1 MNRNE
6 RILIFS
12 AYYPPHLG
20 GVELYTLHLSEALRE
35 MGFKTTVVTSGFANE
50 DQDLDESTNVIRVPS
65 VSIVNDRFPIILPGR
80 KLKAVYNSLL
90 RSNASHIV
98 INTRYYSLTL
108 MGLALAKKLGI
119 RPLIIDHSSGP
130 ISSEASMLGT
140 LLRLYENISNF
151 LIRRYSPCMCSVSA
165 RGAAWS
171 SSIGF
176 NTLGVIHNSIN
187 ADEFREAASLRDWRR
202 ELGCTSKTLLVA
214 FAGRLIKEKGV
225 LETIEA
231 TEALKQRGLDIKLAI
246 AGGGQLESQISD
258 MQSSSVRYV
267 GALDRSDLSAL
278 LRDSNCF
285 CLPTTYPEGLPT
297 ILLEAAAQE
306 NAIVVSD
313 CAGAREVIPNESFG
327 IVLDDTG
334 SESVM
339 EDLLRIYDDPTLS
352 QQLGA
357 AVRNHIDG
365 NFTWDVA
372 AQSLIAVL
380 SKLQ

>member
-1 MNRNE
+1 MNRNGH
-6 RILIFS
+6 ILIFS

-20 GVELYTLHLSEALRE
+20 GVELYTLHLSDALRKI
-35 MGFKTTVVTSGFANE
+35 GYKTTVVTSGFKDE
-50 DQDLDESTNVIRVPS
+50 DPNTDESADVIRIPS
-65 VSIVNDRFPIILPGR
+65 VSIANDRFPIILPGR
-80 KLKAVYNSLL
+80 KLKAIYDFLL

-98 INTRYYSLTL
+98 INTRYYPLTL
-108 MGLALAKKLGI
+108 MGLALAKQLGI

-130 ISSEASMLGT
+130 ISSDASILGA

-151 LIRRYSPCMCSVSA
+151 LIRRHSPYVCSVST
-165 RGAAWS
+165 RGSAWS

-176 NTLGVIHNSIN
+176 NAQDVIHNSIN
-187 ADEFREAASLRDWRR
+187 ADEFREAASPRDWRQ
-202 ELGCTSKTLLVA
+202 ELGCTSKTLLVT

-225 LETIEA
+225 LEAIEA

-246 AGGGQLESQISD
+246 AGGGQLASQISD
-258 MQSSSVRYV
+258 MQGLSVQYV
-267 GALDRSDLSAL
+267 GPLNRADLSAL

-339 EDLLRIYDDPTLS
+339 EALLRIYDDPTLS
-352 QQLGA
+352 KQLGA
-357 AVRNHIDG
+357 AVRNHIDD

-380 SKLQ
+380 SKL

>member
-6 RILIFS
+6 HILIFS

-90 RSNASHIV
+90 RSNTSHIV
-98 INTRYYSLTL
+98 INTRYYPLTL

-151 LIRRYSPCMCSVSA
+151 RIRRYSPCMCSVSA

-187 ADEFREAASLRDWRR
+187 ADEFREAASPRDWRR
-202 ELGCTSKTLLVA
+202 ELGCTSKTLLVT

-231 TEALKQRGLDIKLAI
+231 TEALKQRGLDIKLVI

-334 SESVM
+334 SESVT
-339 EDLLRIYDDPTLS
+339 EALLRVYDDPTLS

-380 SKLQ
+380 SKF

>member
-1 MNRNE
+1 MNRNGH
-6 RILIFS
+6 ILIFS

-20 GVELYTLHLSEALRE
+20 GVELYTLHLSDALRKI
-35 MGFKTTVVTSGFANE
+35 GYKTTVVTSGFKDE
-50 DQDLDESTNVIRVPS
+50 DPNTDESADVIRIPS
-65 VSIVNDRFPIILPGR
+65 VSIANDRFPIILPGR
-80 KLKAVYNSLL
+80 KLKAIYDFLL

-98 INTRYYSLTL
+98 INTRYYPLTL
-108 MGLALAKKLGI
+108 MGLALAKQLGI

-130 ISSEASMLGT
+130 ISSDASILGA

-151 LIRRYSPCMCSVSA
+151 LIRRHSPYVCSVST

-176 NTLGVIHNSIN
+176 NAQDVIHNSIN
-187 ADEFREAASLRDWRR
+187 ADEFREVASPRDWRQ
-202 ELGCTSKTLLVA
+202 ELGCTSKTLLVT

-225 LETIEA
+225 LEAIEA

-246 AGGGQLESQISD
+246 AGGGQLASQISD
-258 MQSSSVRYV
+258 MQGLSVQYV
-267 GALDRSDLSAL
+267 GPLNRADLSAL

-339 EDLLRIYDDPTLS
+339 EALLRIYADPTLS
-352 QQLGA
+352 KQLGA
-357 AVRNHIDG
+357 AVRNHIDD

-380 SKLQ
+380 SKL

>member
-1 MNRNE
+1 MNRNGH
-6 RILIFS
+6 ILIFS

-20 GVELYTLHLSEALRE
+20 GVELYTLHLSDALRKI
-35 MGFKTTVVTSGFANE
+35 GYKTTVVTSGFKDE
-50 DQDLDESTNVIRVPS
+50 DPNTDESADVIRIPS
-65 VSIVNDRFPIILPGR
+65 VSIANDRFPIILPGR
-80 KLKAVYNSLL
+80 KLKAIYDFLL

-98 INTRYYSLTL
+98 INTRYYPLTL
-108 MGLALAKKLGI
+108 MGLALAKQLGI

-130 ISSEASMLGT
+130 ISSDASILGAH
-140 LLRLYENISNF
+140 LRLYENISNF
-151 LIRRYSPCMCSVSA
+151 LIRRHSPYVCSVST

-176 NTLGVIHNSIN
+176 NAQDVIHNSIN
-187 ADEFREAASLRDWRR
+187 ADEFREAASPRDWRQ
-202 ELGCTSKTLLVA
+202 ELGCTSKTLLVT

-225 LETIEA
+225 LEAIEA

-246 AGGGQLESQISD
+246 AGGGQLASQISN
-258 MQSSSVRYV
+258 MQGLSVQYV
-267 GALDRSDLSAL
+267 GPLNRADLSAL

-327 IVLDDTG
+327 IVLDDTS

-339 EDLLRIYDDPTLS
+339 EALLRIYDDPTLS
-352 QQLGA
+352 KQLGA
-357 AVRNHIDG
+357 AVRNHIDD

-380 SKLQ
+380 SKL

>member
-1 MNRNE
+1 MSHNGH
-6 RILIFS
+6 ILIFS

-20 GVELYTLHLSEALRE
+20 GVELYTLHLSDALRKI
-35 MGFKTTVVTSGFANE
+35 GYKTTVVTSGFKDE
-50 DQDLDESTNVIRVPS
+50 DPNTDESADVIRIPS
-65 VSIVNDRFPIILPGR
+65 VSIANDRFPIILPGR
-80 KLKAVYNSLL
+80 RLKAIYDFLL
-90 RSNASHIV
+90 RSNASHIA
-98 INTRYYSLTL
+98 INTRYYPLAL
-108 MGLALAKKLGI
+108 MGLALAKQLGI

-130 ISSEASMLGT
+130 ISSDASVLGA

-151 LIRRYSPCMCSVSA
+151 LIRRHSPYVCSVST

-176 NTLGVIHNSIN
+176 NAQDVIHNSIN
-187 ADEFREAASLRDWRR
+187 ADEFREAASPRDWRQ
-202 ELGCTSKTLLVA
+202 ELGCTSKTLLVT

-225 LETIEA
+225 LEAIEA

-246 AGGGQLESQISD
+246 AGGGQLASQISD
-258 MQSSSVRYV
+258 MQSLSVQYV
-267 GALDRSDLSAL
+267 GPLNRADLSAL

-339 EDLLRIYDDPTLS
+339 EALLRIYDDPTLS
-352 QQLGA
+352 KQMGA
-357 AVRNHIDG
+357 AVRNHIDD

-380 SKLQ
+380 SKL

>member
-1 MNRNE
+1 MNHNGH
-6 RILIFS
+6 ILIFS

-20 GVELYTLHLSEALRE
+20 GVELYTLHLSDALRKI
-35 MGFKTTVVTSGFANE
+35 GYKTTVVTSGFKDE
-50 DQDLDESTNVIRVPS
+50 DPNTDESADVIRIPS
-65 VSIVNDRFPIILPGR
+65 VSIANDRFPIILPGR
-80 KLKAVYNSLL
+80 RLKAIYDFLL
-90 RSNASHIV
+90 RSNASHIA
-98 INTRYYSLTL
+98 INTRYYPLAL
-108 MGLALAKKLGI
+108 MGLALAKQLGI

-130 ISSEASMLGT
+130 ISSDASVLGA

-151 LIRRYSPCMCSVSA
+151 LIRRHSPYVCSVST

-176 NTLGVIHNSIN
+176 NAQDVIHNSIN
-187 ADEFREAASLRDWRR
+187 ADEFREAASPRDWRQ
-202 ELGCTSKTLLVA
+202 ELGCTSKTLLVT

-225 LETIEA
+225 LEAIEA

-246 AGGGQLESQISD
+246 AGGGQLASQISD
-258 MQSSSVRYV
+258 MQSLSVQYV
-267 GALDRSDLSAL
+267 GPLNRADLSAL

-339 EDLLRIYDDPTLS
+339 EALLRIYDDPTLS
-352 QQLGA
+352 KQMGA
-357 AVRNHIDG
+357 AVRNHIDD

-380 SKLQ
+380 SKL

>member
-65 VSIVNDRFPIILPGR
+65 VSIVNNRFPIILPGR

-98 INTRYYSLTL
+98 INTRYYPLTL
-108 MGLALAKKLGI
+108 MGLALAKKLDI
-119 RPLIIDHSSGP
+119 RPLIVDHSSGP
-130 ISSEASMLGT
+130 ISSDASMLGT

-151 LIRRYSPCMCSVSA
+151 LIRRHSPCMCSVSA

-176 NTLGVIHNSIN
+176 NTRGVIHNSIN
-187 ADEFREAASLRDWRR
+187 ADEFREAASPRDWRR
-202 ELGCTSKTLLVA
+202 ELGCTSKTLLVT

-225 LETIEA
+225 LEVAEA
-231 TEALKQRGLDIKLAI
+231 VETLKRRGLDTKLAI
-246 AGGGQLESQISD
+246 AGGGQLANQISN
-258 MQSSSVRYV
+258 MQSTAIRYV
-267 GALDRSDLSAL
+267 GALSRADLSAL

-306 NAIVVSD
+306 NAIIVSD
-313 CAGAREVIPNESFG
+313 CAGAREVIPSENFG
-327 IVLDDTG
+327 IVLDEANT
-334 SESVM
+334 ESVI
-339 EDLLRIYDDPTLS
+339 ESILRIYNNPSLAK
-352 QQLGA
+352 QLGT
-357 AVRNHIDG
+357 AVRNRIDS

>member
-6 RILIFS
+6 HILIFS

-90 RSNASHIV
+90 RSNTSHIV
-98 INTRYYSLTL
+98 INTRYYPLTL

-187 ADEFREAASLRDWRR
+187 ADEFREAASPRDWRR
-202 ELGCTSKTLLVA
+202 ELGCTSKTLLVT

-231 TEALKQRGLDIKLAI
+231 TEALKQRGLDIKLVI

-334 SESVM
+334 SESVK
-339 EDLLRIYDDPTLS
+339 EALLRVYDDPTLS

-380 SKLQ
+380 SKF

>member
-1 MNRNE
+1 
-6 RILIFS
+6 
-12 AYYPPHLG
+12 
-20 GVELYTLHLSEALRE
+20 

-65 VSIVNDRFPIILPGR
+65 VSIVNNRFPIILPGR

-98 INTRYYSLTL
+98 INTRYYPLTL

-119 RPLIIDHSSGP
+119 RPLIVDHSSGP
-130 ISSEASMLGT
+130 ISSDASMLGT

-151 LIRRYSPCMCSVSA
+151 LIRRHSPCMCSVSA

-176 NTLGVIHNSIN
+176 NTRGVIHNSIN
-187 ADEFREAASLRDWRR
+187 ADEFREAASPRDWRR
-202 ELGCTSKTLLVA
+202 ELGCTSKTLLVT

-225 LETIEA
+225 LEVAEA
-231 TEALKQRGLDIKLAI
+231 VETLKRRGLDTKLAI
-246 AGGGQLESQISD
+246 AGGGQLANQISD
-258 MQSSSVRYV
+258 MQSTAIRYV
-267 GALDRSDLSAL
+267 GALSRADLSAL

-306 NAIVVSD
+306 NAIIVSD
-313 CAGAREVIPNESFG
+313 CAGAREVIPSENFG
-327 IVLDDTG
+327 IVLDEANT
-334 SESVM
+334 ESVI
-339 EDLLRIYDDPTLS
+339 ESILRIYNNPSLAK
-352 QQLGA
+352 QLGT
-357 AVRNHIDG
+357 AVRNRIDS

>member
-1 MNRNE
+1 MNRNGH
-6 RILIFS
+6 ILIFS

-20 GVELYTLHLSEALRE
+20 GVELYTLHLSDALRKI
-35 MGFKTTVVTSGFANE
+35 GYKTTVVTSGFKDE
-50 DQDLDESTNVIRVPS
+50 DPNTDESADVIRIPS
-65 VSIVNDRFPIILPGR
+65 VSIANDRFPIILPGR
-80 KLKAVYNSLL
+80 KLKAIYDFLL
-90 RSNASHIV
+90 RSNAGHIV
-98 INTRYYSLTL
+98 INTRYYPLTL
-108 MGLALAKKLGI
+108 MGLALAKQLGI

-130 ISSEASMLGT
+130 ISSDASILGA

-151 LIRRYSPCMCSVSA
+151 LIRRHSPYVCSVST

-176 NTLGVIHNSIN
+176 NAQDVIHNSIN
-187 ADEFREAASLRDWRR
+187 ADEFREAASPRDWRQ
-202 ELGCTSKTLLVA
+202 ELGCTSKTLLVT

-225 LETIEA
+225 LEAIEA

-246 AGGGQLESQISD
+246 AGGGQLASQISD
-258 MQSSSVRYV
+258 MQGLSVQYV
-267 GALDRSDLSAL
+267 GPLNRADLSAL

-339 EDLLRIYDDPTLS
+339 EALLRIYDDPTLS
-352 QQLGA
+352 KQLGA
-357 AVRNHIDG
+357 AVRNHIDD

-380 SKLQ
+380 SKL

>member
-339 EDLLRIYDDPTLS
+339 EALLRIYDDPTLS

>member
-1 MNRNE
+1 MNRNGH
-6 RILIFS
+6 IFIFS

-20 GVELYTLHLSEALRE
+20 GVELYTLHLSDALRKI
-35 MGFKTTVVTSGFANE
+35 GYKTTVVTSGFKDE
-50 DQDLDESTNVIRVPS
+50 DPNTDESADVIRIPS
-65 VSIVNDRFPIILPGR
+65 VSIANDRFPIILPGR
-80 KLKAVYNSLL
+80 KLKAIYDFLL

-98 INTRYYSLTL
+98 INTRYYPLTL
-108 MGLALAKKLGI
+108 MGLALAKQLGI

-130 ISSEASMLGT
+130 ISSDASILGA

-151 LIRRYSPCMCSVSA
+151 LIRRHSPYVCSVST

-176 NTLGVIHNSIN
+176 NAQDVIHNSIN
-187 ADEFREAASLRDWRR
+187 ADEFREAASPSDWRQ
-202 ELGCTSKTLLVA
+202 ELGCTSKTFLVA

-225 LETIEA
+225 LEAIEA

-246 AGGGQLESQISD
+246 AGGGQLASQISD
-258 MQSSSVRYV
+258 MQGLSVQYV
-267 GALDRSDLSAL
+267 GPLNRADLSAL

-327 IVLDDTG
+327 IVLDDTS

-339 EDLLRIYDDPTLS
+339 EALLRIYDDPTLS
-352 QQLGA
+352 KQLGA
-357 AVRNHIDG
+357 AVRNHIDD

-380 SKLQ
+380 SKL

>member
-6 RILIFS
+6 HILIFS

-90 RSNASHIV
+90 RSNTSHIV
-98 INTRYYSLTL
+98 INTRYYPLTL

-187 ADEFREAASLRDWRR
+187 ADEFREAASPRDWRR
-202 ELGCTSKTLLVA
+202 ELGCTSKTLLVT

-231 TEALKQRGLDIKLAI
+231 TEALKQRGLDIKLVI

-334 SESVM
+334 SESVT
-339 EDLLRIYDDPTLS
+339 EALLRVYDDPTLS

-380 SKLQ
+380 SKF

>member
-6 RILIFS
+6 HILIFS

-50 DQDLDESTNVIRVPS
+50 DQDPDESTNVIRVPS
-65 VSIVNDRFPIILPGR
+65 VSIVNNRFPIILPGR

-98 INTRYYSLTL
+98 INTRYYPLTL

-119 RPLIIDHSSGP
+119 RPLIVDHSSGP
-130 ISSEASMLGT
+130 ISSDASMLGT

-151 LIRRYSPCMCSVSA
+151 LIRRHSPCMCSVSA

-176 NTLGVIHNSIN
+176 NTQGVIHNSIN
-187 ADEFREAASLRDWRR
+187 ADEFREAASPRDWRR
-202 ELGCTSKTLLVA
+202 ELGCTSKTLLVT

-225 LETIEA
+225 LEVAEA
-231 TEALKQRGLDIKLAI
+231 VETLKRRGLDTKLAI
-246 AGGGQLESQISD
+246 AGGGQLANQISD
-258 MQSSSVRYV
+258 MQSTAIRYV
-267 GALDRSDLSAL
+267 GALSRADLSAL

-306 NAIVVSD
+306 NAIIVSD
-313 CAGAREVIPNESFG
+313 CAGAREVIPSEDFG
-327 IVLDDTG
+327 IVLDEANT
-334 SESVM
+334 ESVI
-339 EDLLRIYDDPTLS
+339 ESILRIYNNPSLAK
-352 QQLGA
+352 QLGA
-357 AVRNHIDG
+357 AVRNRIDS

>member
-65 VSIVNDRFPIILPGR
+65 VSIVNNRFPIILPGR

-98 INTRYYSLTL
+98 INTRYYPLTL

-119 RPLIIDHSSGP
+119 RPLIVDHSSGP
-130 ISSEASMLGT
+130 ISSDASMLGT

-151 LIRRYSPCMCSVSA
+151 LIRRHSPCMCSVSA

-176 NTLGVIHNSIN
+176 NTRGVIHNSIN
-187 ADEFREAASLRDWRR
+187 ADEFREAASPRDWRR
-202 ELGCTSKTLLVA
+202 ELGCTSKTLLVT

-225 LETIEA
+225 LEAIEA

-246 AGGGQLESQISD
+246 AGGGQLASQISD
-258 MQSSSVRYV
+258 MQGLSVQYV
-267 GALDRSDLSAL
+267 GPLNRADLSAL

-339 EDLLRIYDDPTLS
+339 EALLRIYDDPTLS
-352 QQLGA
+352 KQLGA
-357 AVRNHIDG
+357 AVRNHIDD

-380 SKLQ
+380 SKL

>member
-65 VSIVNDRFPIILPGR
+65 VSIVNNRFPIILPGR

-98 INTRYYSLTL
+98 INTRYYPLTL

-119 RPLIIDHSSGP
+119 RPLIVDHSSGP
-130 ISSEASMLGT
+130 ISSDASMLGT

-151 LIRRYSPCMCSVSA
+151 LIRRHSPCMCSVSA

-176 NTLGVIHNSIN
+176 NTRGVIHNSIN
-187 ADEFREAASLRDWRR
+187 ADEFREAASPRDWRR
-202 ELGCTSKTLLVA
+202 ELGCTSKTLLVT

-225 LETIEA
+225 LEVAEA
-231 TEALKQRGLDIKLAI
+231 VETLKRRGLDTKLAI
-246 AGGGQLESQISD
+246 AGGGQLANQISD
-258 MQSSSVRYV
+258 MQSTAIRYV
-267 GALDRSDLSAL
+267 GALSRADLSAL

-306 NAIVVSD
+306 NAIIVSD
-313 CAGAREVIPNESFG
+313 CAGAREVIPSENFG
-327 IVLDDTG
+327 IVLDEANT
-334 SESVM
+334 ESVI
-339 EDLLRIYDDPTLS
+339 ESILRIYNNPSLAK
-352 QQLGA
+352 QLGT
-357 AVRNHIDG
+357 AVRNRIDS

>member
-6 RILIFS
+6 HILIFS

-313 CAGAREVIPNESFG
+313 CAGAREVIPNEDFG
-327 IVLDDTG
+327 IVLDKANT
-334 SESVM
+334 ESVIEAM
-339 EDLLRIYDDPTLS
+339 LRIYNDPSLVK
-352 QQLGA
+352 QLGA
-357 AVRNHIDG
+357 AARNRIES

-372 AQSLIAVL
+372 AQSLITVL